1 MQSQVNIPAEVTK
14 PELFTALTLAIEMI
28 TRPSD
33 VENNNKRF
41 KEITDVWL
49 RYCDEWASQ

>member
-1 MQSQVNIPAEVTK
+1 MKTANVPAEVTK

>member
-1 MQSQVNIPAEVTK
+1 MKRANIPAKVTQ

-41 KEITDVWL
+41 KEITDVWF
-49 RYCDEWASQ
+49 RYCDEWANQ